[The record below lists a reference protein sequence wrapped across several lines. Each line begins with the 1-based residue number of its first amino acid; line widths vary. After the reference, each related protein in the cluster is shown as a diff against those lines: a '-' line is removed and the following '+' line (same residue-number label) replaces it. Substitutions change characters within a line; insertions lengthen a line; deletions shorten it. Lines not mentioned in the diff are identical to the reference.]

1 MTQPEITLPTSIVKS
16 YLSLKLSRAAKTGSR
31 SQGYIHYRIL
41 KDIDQELLHIAIVA
55 NDGGGCYSK
64 EIVSFEKIEQCLQ
77 KIDLSKTIASKLFE
91 QAFVGKSANNAG
103 FMAAILRAEHLLMP
117 SPSSMHQHAIQ
128 PDWSS
133 WKTAM
138 FALTNTAEHYQ
149 PEPPKPRI
157 MQKSI
162 KEPSHEDQQSNQQD
176 SQDATI
182 ETEVISDAT
191 DTTTGPRDDTSYSEF
206 EMGLLQQSTLS
217 SDVNDEDELEVESDD
232 NTAIL
237 DKQQAKKL
245 RTIRRPHA
253 SS

>member
-1 MTQPEITLPTSIVKS
+1 MTQSEITLPIPTIKS

-64 EIVSFEKIEQCLQ
+64 EIVAFEKIELCLQ

-91 QAFVGKSANNAG
+91 QAFIGKSANNAG

-128 PDWSS
+128 PDWTS

-162 KEPSHEDQQSNQQD
+162 KEPSHEDQQSNQQN

-182 ETEVISDAT
+182 KTEANSDAT
-191 DTTTGPRDDTSYSEF
+191 DTITGAGDDTSHSEF
-206 EMGLLQQSTLS
+206 EMDLLQQSALS
-217 SDVNDEDELEVESDD
+217 SDVNDEDELDVESDD

-237 DKQQAKKL
+237 DMQQTKKL

>member
-1 MTQPEITLPTSIVKS
+1 MTQPETNLPTLTLKS

-41 KDIDQELLHIAIVA
+41 KDLDQELLHIAIVA

-77 KIDLSKTIASKLFE
+77 KIDLSKTIASKQFE
-91 QAFVGKSANNAG
+91 QAFVGKSSNNAG
-103 FMAAILRAEHLLMP
+103 FMAAILRAELLLMP

-162 KEPSHEDQQSNQQD
+162 KEPSHEDQQSNQQMIK
-176 SQDATI
+176 TI
-182 ETEVISDAT
+182 PSKQKPLPTPPIQLPE
-191 DTTTGPRDDTSYSEF
+191 P
-206 EMGLLQQSTLS
+206 EMILAI
-217 SDVNDEDELEVESDD
+217 VNSKWDCY
-232 NTAIL
+232 NN
-237 DKQQAKKL
+237 L
-245 RTIRRPHA
+245 RLVLA
-253 SS
+253 SMMKMSLK